1 MRRLKRT
8 TIGTKNRAI
17 DDRVDSL
24 ERRIY
29 PYGLK
34 YAYAGRNN
42 TNQTIDTSAENI
54 VFTSFST
61 NDADLFELD
70 PANDGILVNVEGLY
84 QTTGF
89 TDSPD
94 LATARQTYVQAEFL
108 SVYPVFG
115 NEFGRNLYALDTSL
129 LDSTNARQNHH
140 AFGTMGGT
148 AANPYKVVLV
158 AVRLG
163 GVNYTVNNSALMV
176 IKMANLPGF

>member
-1 MRRLKRT
+1 ML
-8 TIGTKNRAI
+8 
-17 DDRVDSL
+17 
-24 ERRIY
+24 
-29 PYGLK
+29 
-34 YAYAGRNN
+34 
-42 TNQTIDTSAENI
+42 
-54 VFTSFST
+54 TSFST
-61 NDADLFELD
+61 HDSDMFELD
-70 PANDGILVNVEGLY
+70 ASSDGIIVNDTGLF

-94 LATARQTYVQAEFL
+94 LATARQTYVQAEYL

-115 NEFGRNLYALDTSL
+115 IEFGRNLYALDTSL
-129 LDSTNARQNHH
+129 LDATNARQNHH

-176 IKMANLPGF
+176 MKMAQVPGW